1 MKALQNHIIFLALAV
16 LSFSTPCL
24 AAKTK
29 YIKGSPRQD
38 LAALVRNAR
47 ANTAFLLAPGTYK
60 LKPQEPH
67 LQGVLLENKS
77 NVAIIG
83 KNRDATRIELS
94 PGMKFGFY
102 IGSNLSN
109 VTLQGFTI
117 STPGAVGGRR
127 GRAPVGDGAQYR

>member
-1 MKALQNHIIFLALAV
+1 MKTIQHYTISLALAG
-16 LSFSTPCL
+16 LCFSAPCL

-29 YIKGSPRQD
+29 YVKVSPRQD

-67 LQGVLLENKS
+67 LQGVLLENKN

-109 VTLQGFTI
+109 LTLQGFTI
-117 STPGAVGGRR
+117 SGTCLL
-127 GRAPVGDGAQYR
+127 